1 MLKVDAHTISLH
13 LQRILKEVWE
23 TESIPTEWKYG
34 SIVKLPKR
42 VTLHTALS
50 GKHYEEET
58 YFC

>member
-23 TESIPTEWKYG
+23 TESIPTEWKY
-34 SIVKLPKR
+34 PKR